1 MDVYVL
7 NPQNGYE
14 PVAVLDTFKSLI
26 WTKRY
31 YNCGDFELYMP
42 ADDSLLEFL
51 QPDYFLV
58 RDDDDSV
65 MVIESLEVQTD
76 AENGDFFI
84 VTGRSLESILLRRI
98 FTRQF
103 ILNNTGTLAQAI
115 QSMVT
120 ECTTVHNPIHGQP
133 TDFRQITGLTVDLSS
148 SFDGEMQ
155 VQFTGTTLLDAIISI
170 CQPREIGIKMTLS
183 PKKLLLSVY
192 QGSKVEVTFSPEF
205 DNLINSKYIFDKS
218 QLANAAYVGGEGS
231 GSSRKWAS
239 VLKGTLANPPSGL
252 QLRELYVDARDI
264 SSNDG
269 EVNAYEY
276 GNMLSARGNEKLAE
290 HSVTESF
297 EAEIEPQMT
306 YQYKVD
312 YNLGDIVTVTNE
324 YGITANP
331 RIVEIIESWD
341 ENGYTVIPTFDNLE
355 VAAKIVLRDSEGFVL
370 RDSTGAILTVKG

>member
-31 YNCGDFELYMP
+31 YNCGDFELYIP
-42 ADDSLLEFL
+42 AYDSLLEFL

-65 MVIESLEVQTD
+65 MVIETLKVQTD

-98 FTRQF
+98 FDRQF
-103 ILNNTGTLAQAI
+103 ILSNTGTLAQAV
-115 QSMVT
+115 QAMVT
-120 ECTTVHNPIHGQP
+120 ECTTVHDPIHGQP
-133 TDFRQITGLTVDLSS
+133 NDYRQIAGLTVDLSS

-170 CQPREIGIKMTLS
+170 CQPREVGIKMTLS
-183 PKKLLLSVY
+183 GNSLLLSVY

-205 DNLINSKYIFDKS
+205 DNLINSKYVFDKS
-218 QLANAAYVGGEGS
+218 NLANQVYVAGEGQGNERRW
-231 GSSRKWAS
+231 GS
-239 VLKGTLANPPSGL
+239 VIKGTFANRPSGL
-252 QLRELYVDARDI
+252 ALRELFVDARDV
-264 SSNDG
+264 SSNNG
-269 EVNAYEY
+269 EINAYEY
-276 GNMLSARGNEKLAE
+276 GKMLLARGDEALAE
-290 HSVTESF
+290 HTVTESF

-306 YQYKVD
+306 YQYKTD

-355 VAAKIVLRDSEGFVL
+355 VAAKIILRDSEGFVL
-370 RDSTGAILTVKG
+370 KDSTGAILTVKG

>member
-7 NPQNGYE
+7 DGSYE
-14 PVAVLDTFKSLI
+14 PIAVLDSFRSLI

-31 YNCGDFELYMP
+31 YNCGDFELYIP

-133 TDFRQITGLTVDLSS
+133 TDFRKITGLTVDLSS

-290 HSVTESF
+290 HSVTETF

-355 VAAKIVLRDSEGFVL
+355 VAAKIVLRDSKGFVL